1 MTRSEFHRVSRRSF
15 VGAALVSAAMVKF
28 PIVGHA
34 REENGKRPR
43 SVAVNDPGGGEIHVL
58 AFGKG
63 EEIVS
68 GLLAFVKEHKL
79 VGGHFSA
86 IGAVSDAVLAFF
98 HPTKKQYIRI
108 PIPEQ
113 AEVASLTGNFAL
125 EGGRP
130 FLHAHAVLGLGNG
143 SARGGHLVEAHVW
156 PTLEVVVVGWPKEVR
171 RKFNA
176 ETGLYLLDV

>member
-1 MTRSEFHRVSRRSF
+1 MTRTDFRRVSRRSF

-28 PIVGHA
+28 PIAGHA

-43 SVAVNDPGGGEIHVL
+43 SVAVNDPGSGEAHVV
-58 AFGKG
+58 AFQKG
-63 EEIVS
+63 DEIVS

-86 IGAVSDAVLAFF
+86 IGAVSDAVLAYF
-98 HPTKKQYIRI
+98 HPTRKEYMRI

-125 EGGRP
+125 ERGQP
-130 FLHAHAVLGLGNG
+130 FLHAHAVLGLGDG
-143 SARGGHLVEAHVW
+143 AARAGHLLEAHVW
-156 PTLEVVVVGWPKEVR
+156 PTLEVVLVGWPKEVR
-171 RKFNA
+171 RKLDN